1 MCRWIT
7 LLSTESFSLSDIV
20 LSPSNS
26 LIQMSI
32 DASFHPGYG
41 DINNHVMNGDGFGV
55 GWYHN
60 NYFVDKSS
68 KMPTTLTVSSS
79 SDPFIQTPP
88 TNGNKEKDNGNH
100 HNSDNTKPLKMTRLA
115 AVFKDVLPA
124 WNNINLKEICQATY
138 SDCIMAH
145 VRAASKGSGV
155 SQQNCHPFKAGRLMF
170 CHNGRIDSFVL
181 LRRRYHAL
189 LTDETYLGIRGST
202 DSEFIFALILT
213 ILSNDGKAKVL
224 PMDQTSPFEYN
235 RLIGALKKVLRLIE
249 DVQVQAGLFDHGFN
263 TCNFALTDGETMVV
277 TRYCD
282 KSPTIPPPS
291 LYFAYGYAEDLYQEI
306 TEEEPHHESLHH
318 ANQTVDVT
326 TSNHSYGKQHSS
338 MTPNGNGSVTSD
350 ADNSSI
356 HTNSDDDGEQEDM
369 EPVKLKYALSTP
381 GRIFGDID
389 PAKACLVVCSTPLTR
404 THSWHRIPANAIL
417 YYKRG
422 SFPELRLLKTR
433 DQTLSMISMN

>member
-26 LIQMSI
+26 MVQMSI

-41 DINNHVMNGDGFGV
+41 DTNNHVMNGDGFGV
-55 GWYHN
+55 GWYHSN
-60 NYFVDKSS
+60 QYVDKSS
-68 KMPTTLTVSSS
+68 HHHPHQNAVDTTNGSNGSKENGKDSGSSS
-79 SDPFIQTPP
+79 EPIPAAVVSVR
-88 TNGNKEKDNGNH
+88 
-100 HNSDNTKPLKMTRLA
+100 SA

-124 WNNINLKEICQATY
+124 WNNINLKEICQATT
-138 SDCIMAH
+138 SDCMMAH

-181 LRRRYHAL
+181 LRRRFHAL
-189 LTDETYLGIRGST
+189 LSDEAYLGIRGST

-213 ILSNDGKAKVL
+213 ILSNDGKSEIS
-224 PMDQTSPFEYN
+224 PMAQTKPFEHN
-235 RLIGALKKVLRLIE
+235 RLIAALKKVLRMIE
-249 DVQVQAGLFDHGFN
+249 DVQEQAGLDQGFN

-282 KSPTIPPPS
+282 KSPTVPAPS
-291 LYFAYGYAEDLYQEI
+291 LYFAYGYAQDLYHEI
-306 TEEEPHHESLHH
+306 TEEEPQPIVSGISHHSSAAEV
-318 ANQTVDVT
+318 A
-326 TSNHSYGKQHSS
+326 HSYGKQHSS
-338 MTPNGNGSVTSD
+338 NGSSNGDTD
-350 ADNSSI
+350 AASVN
-356 HTNSDDDGEQEDM
+356 TNSEDEDNNEEDM

-389 PAKACLVVCSTPLTR
+389 PKMACLVVCSTPLTR

-422 SFPELRLLKTR
+422 CFPELRLLKTR
-433 DQTLSMISMN
+433 HQTLSMISVN

>member
-26 LIQMSI
+26 MVQMSI

-41 DINNHVMNGDGFGV
+41 DTNNHVMNGDGFGV
-55 GWYHN
+55 GWYHSHT
-60 NYFVDKSS
+60 YVDKSS
-68 KMPTTLTVSSS
+68 HHHLQNTIITTTTTNGHSNNGSKEKG
-79 SDPFIQTPP
+79 SDPSTDTTTDCQQKK
-88 TNGNKEKDNGNH
+88 NVR
-100 HNSDNTKPLKMTRLA
+100 SA

-124 WNNINLKEICQATY
+124 WNNINLKEICQATS
-138 SDCIMAH
+138 SDCMMAH

-181 LRRRYHAL
+181 LRRRFHAL
-189 LTDETYLGIRGST
+189 LSDEAYLGIRGST

-213 ILSNDGKAKVL
+213 ILSDDGKSEIS
-224 PMDQTSPFEYN
+224 PMEQTTPFEHN
-235 RLIGALKKVLRLIE
+235 RLIAALKKVLRMIE
-249 DVQVQAGLFDHGFN
+249 DVQEQAGLDKGFN

-282 KSPTIPPPS
+282 KSPTVPAPS
-291 LYFAYGYAEDLYQEI
+291 LYFAYGYAQDLYHEI
-306 TEEEPHHESLHH
+306 TEEEPQPIVNGISHHHSSG
-318 ANQTVDVT
+318 VDVA
-326 TSNHSYGKQHSS
+326 HSYGKQHSS
-338 MTPNGNGSVTSD
+338 NGST
-350 ADNSSI
+350 AGSSNGDI
-356 HTNSDDDGEQEDM
+356 DGASVNTNSEDEENGDEDM

-389 PAKACLVVCSTPLTR
+389 PKMACLVVCSTPLTR

-422 SFPELRLLKTR
+422 CFPELRLLKTR
-433 DQTLSMISMN
+433 HQTLSMISMN

>member
-7 LLSTESFSLSDIV
+7 LLSSEPFSLSDIV

-26 LIQMSI
+26 LVQMSI

-41 DINNHVMNGDGFGV
+41 DQNNHVMNGDGFGV
-55 GWYHN
+55 GWYHSHS
-60 NYFVDKSS
+60 FVNK
-68 KMPTTLTVSSS
+68 TV
-79 SDPFIQTPP
+79 PLVV
-88 TNGNKEKDNGNH
+88 NGLLDQKENENPV
-100 HNSDNTKPLKMTRLA
+100 KPQRLA
-115 AVFKDVLPA
+115 AVFKDILPA
-124 WNNINLKEICQATY
+124 WNNINLKEICQATT

-170 CHNGRIDSFVL
+170 CHNGRIDSFIH

-189 LTDETYLGIRGST
+189 LSDEAYLGIRGST

-213 ILSNDGKAKVL
+213 VLSNDGKGTVSPL
-224 PMDQTSPFEYN
+224 EQTTPFEHS
-235 RLIGALKKVLRLIE
+235 RLVHALKKVLRMIE
-249 DVQVQAGLFDHGFN
+249 DVQAQAGLIHGFN

-282 KSPTIPPPS
+282 KSPAIPAPS
-291 LYFAYGYAEDLYQEI
+291 LYFAYGDAQELYHEL
-306 TEEEPHHESLHH
+306 TEEEPQPHMPTHPSS
-318 ANQTVDVT
+318 VDL
-326 TSNHSYGKQHSS
+326 SHSYGKQHSS
-338 MTPNGNGSVTSD
+338 VAGDTTDSSVHTS
-350 ADNSSI
+350 S
-356 HTNSDDDGEQEDM
+356 EDEESEDL

-381 GRIFGDID
+381 GRIFADID
-389 PAKACLVVCSTPLTR
+389 PQRACLVVCSTPLTR

-422 SFPELRLLKTR
+422 SFPELRLLRTR
-433 DQTLSMISMN
+433 GQTLSIVSVNGM

>member
-26 LIQMSI
+26 MVQMSI

-60 NYFVDKSS
+60 NYFVDKHASSS
-68 KMPTTLTVSSS
+68 KHPMNGTTVVTTTNGSSS
-79 SDPFIQTPP
+79 TNN
-88 TNGNKEKDNGNH
+88 NGNNPNP
-100 HNSDNTKPLKMTRLA
+100 NTTDETNDTCKKHGQRLA
-115 AVFKDVLPA
+115 AVFKDILPA
-124 WNNINLKEICQATY
+124 WNNINLKEICQAAH
-138 SDCIMAH
+138 SDCMMAH

-170 CHNGRIDSFVL
+170 CHNGRIDSFTL

-189 LTDETYLGIRGST
+189 LSDEAYLGIRGST

-213 ILSNDGKAKVL
+213 ILSNDGKSDVL
-224 PMDQTSPFEYN
+224 PMEQTKPFEHN
-235 RLIGALKKVLRLIE
+235 RLVGALKKVLRMID
-249 DVQVQAGLFDHGFN
+249 DVQVQAGLDNGFN

-282 KSPTIPPPS
+282 KSPTIPAPS
-291 LYFAYGYAEDLYQEI
+291 LYFAYGYADDLYHEI
-306 TEEEPHHESLHH
+306 TEEEPHVPIHSTHPS
-318 ANQTVDVT
+318 AVDVT
-326 TSNHSYGKQHSS
+326 HSYGKQHSS
-338 MTPNGNGSVTSD
+338 NGSNNGD
-350 ADNSSI
+350 ADNSTV
-356 HTNSDDDGEQEDM
+356 HTNSSEEEDTEDM

-389 PAKACLVVCSTPLTR
+389 PKKACLVVCSTPLTR

-422 SFPELRLLKTR
+422 CFPELRLLKTR
-433 DQTLSMISMN
+433 DQTLSFISIN